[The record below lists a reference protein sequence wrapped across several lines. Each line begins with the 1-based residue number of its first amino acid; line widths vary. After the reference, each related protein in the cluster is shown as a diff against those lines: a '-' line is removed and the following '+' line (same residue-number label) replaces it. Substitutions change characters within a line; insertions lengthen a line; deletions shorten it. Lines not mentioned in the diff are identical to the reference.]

1 MGLFGFRGTV
11 KRVVAHGYAICYT
24 ENINRKGSRLY
35 LEIQDKIQ
43 WHPACC
49 SAVELELR
57 QYKKYLV
64 YEREH
69 NLGKMPLKIDLLII
83 KKKPDIVIRND
94 IADFFLGN
102 NILEYKSPGDD
113 LNVGTF
119 YKALSYACL
128 YKAEEAGV
136 AEIFDADTTVSI
148 VREEKPVKL
157 LGQLSEKKLVIKKK
171 EGIYRIDGM
180 IFPMQ
185 ILVTK
190 ELDRESHIWITFLTR
205 TLDRKNAQ
213 ELLDNCVGLDGD
225 EDRKNV
231 DSVVNVV
238 SEANIE
244 LFKKI
249 IQEGDQM
256 CEELKELLAPE
267 IVEFKIRLAEQNAQL
282 ADNAAEIAKLRKLLV
297 EAGIKETEI

>member
-1 MGLFGFRGTV
+1 M
-11 KRVVAHGYAICYT
+11 
-24 ENINRKGSRLY
+24 
-35 LEIQDKIQ
+35 EIQDNIQ
-43 WHPACC
+43 WHPAFC

-57 QYKKYLV
+57 DYKQYLT

-83 KKKPDIVIRND
+83 KKRHDIVIKND

-113 LNVGTF
+113 VNAGTF

-128 YKAEEAGV
+128 YKAEAG
-136 AEIFDADTTVSI
+136 AADIFDADTTVSI
-148 VREEKPVKL
+148 VGEEKPVKL
-157 LGQLSEKKLVIKKK
+157 LAQLGEKYSVTRKNA
-171 EGIYRIDGM
+171 GIYRINGM

-190 ELDRESHIWITFLTR
+190 ELARESHVWITSLTR
-205 TLDRKNAQ
+205 TLSRDDAR
-213 ELLDNCVGLDGD
+213 ELLDNCAELGSE
-225 EDRKNV
+225 EDRRNA
-231 DSVVNVV
+231 DSVVNVA
-238 SEANIE
+238 SEANVE
-244 LFKKI
+244 LFKRM

-267 IVEFKIRLAEQNAQL
+267 IVEFKIRLAEQNAKLADNAAKLADKDAKLADNAAKL
-282 ADNAAEIAKLRKLLV
+282 ADNAAEIAKLKKLLA
-297 EAGIKETEI
+297 EAGIRE

>member
-1 MGLFGFRGTV
+1 
-11 KRVVAHGYAICYT
+11 
-24 ENINRKGSRLY
+24 
-35 LEIQDKIQ
+35 LEIQDNIQ
-43 WHPACC
+43 WHPAFC

-57 QYKKYLV
+57 DYKQYLT

-83 KKKPDIVIRND
+83 KKRHDIVIKND

-113 LNVGTF
+113 VNAGTF

-128 YKAEEAGV
+128 YKAEAG
-136 AEIFDADTTVSI
+136 AADIFDADTTVSI
-148 VREEKPVKL
+148 VGEEKPVKL
-157 LGQLSEKKLVIKKK
+157 LAQLGEKYSVTRKNA
-171 EGIYRIDGM
+171 GIYRINGM

-190 ELDRESHIWITFLTR
+190 ELARESHVWITSLTR
-205 TLDRKNAQ
+205 TLSRDDAR
-213 ELLDNCVGLDGD
+213 ELLDNCAELGSE
-225 EDRKNV
+225 EDRRNA
-231 DSVVNVV
+231 DSVVNVA
-238 SEANIE
+238 SEANVE
-244 LFKKI
+244 LFKRM

-267 IVEFKIRLAEQNAQL
+267 IVEFKIRLAEQNAKLADNAAKLADKDAKLADNAAKL
-282 ADNAAEIAKLRKLLV
+282 ADNAAEIAKLKKLLA
-297 EAGIKETEI
+297 EAGIRE

>member
-1 MGLFGFRGTV
+1 M
-11 KRVVAHGYAICYT
+11 
-24 ENINRKGSRLY
+24 
-35 LEIQDKIQ
+35 EIQDNIQ
-43 WHPACC
+43 WHPAFC

-57 QYKKYLV
+57 EYKKYLT

-83 KKKPDIVIRND
+83 KKRRDIVIKND

-113 LNVGTF
+113 VNAGTF

-128 YKAEEAGV
+128 YKAEAG
-136 AEIFDADTTVSI
+136 AADIFDADTTVSI

-157 LGQLSEKKLVIKKK
+157 LAQLDEKYSVTRKKA
-171 EGIYRIDGM
+171 GIYRIDGM

-185 ILVTK
+185 VLVTK
-190 ELDRESHIWITFLTR
+190 ELVRESHVWITSLTR
-205 TLDRKNAQ
+205 TLSRDDAR
-213 ELLDNCVGLDGD
+213 ELLDNCAELGSE
-225 EDRKNV
+225 EDRRNA
-231 DSVVNVV
+231 DSVVNVA
-238 SEANIE
+238 SEANVE
-244 LFKKI
+244 LFRRM

-267 IVEFKIRLAEQNAQL
+267 IVEFKIRLAEQDAKLADNAAELADNAAKL
-282 ADNAAEIAKLRKLLV
+282 ADNAAEIAKLKKLLA
-297 EAGIKETEI
+297 EAGIKE

>member
-1 MGLFGFRGTV
+1 M
-11 KRVVAHGYAICYT
+11 
-24 ENINRKGSRLY
+24 
-35 LEIQDKIQ
+35 EIQDNIQ
-43 WHPACC
+43 WHPAFC

-57 QYKKYLV
+57 EYKKYLT

-83 KKKPDIVIRND
+83 KKRHDIVIKND

-113 LNVGTF
+113 VNAGTF

-128 YKAEEAGV
+128 YKAEAG
-136 AEIFDADTTVSI
+136 AADIFDADTTVSI

-157 LGQLSEKKLVIKKK
+157 LGQLGEKYSVTRKKA
-171 EGIYRIDGM
+171 GIYRIDGM
-180 IFPMQ
+180 IFPIQ

-190 ELDRESHIWITFLTR
+190 ELDRESHVWITSLTR
-205 TLDRKNAQ
+205 TLSREDAR
-213 ELLDNCVGLDGD
+213 ELLDNCAGLGSD
-225 EDRKNV
+225 EDRRNA
-231 DSVVNVV
+231 DSVVNVA
-238 SEANIE
+238 SEANIK
-244 LFKKI
+244 LFKRM

-267 IVEFKIRLAEQNAQL
+267 IVEFKIRLAEQNAKLADKDAKL
-282 ADNAAEIAKLRKLLV
+282 ADNAAEIAKLKKLLA
-297 EAGIKETEI
+297 EAGIEQ

>member
-1 MGLFGFRGTV
+1 M
-11 KRVVAHGYAICYT
+11 
-24 ENINRKGSRLY
+24 
-35 LEIQDKIQ
+35 EIQDNIQ
-43 WHPACC
+43 WHPAFC

-57 QYKKYLV
+57 DYKKYLT

-83 KKKPDIVIRND
+83 KKRRDIVIKND

-113 LNVGTF
+113 VNAGTF

-128 YKAEEAGV
+128 YKAEAG
-136 AEIFDADTTVSI
+136 AADIFDADTTVSI

-157 LGQLSEKKLVIKKK
+157 LAQLGEKYSVSKKK
-171 EGIYRIDGM
+171 AGIYRIDGM

-185 ILVTK
+185 VLVTK
-190 ELDRESHIWITFLTR
+190 ELARESHVWITSLTR
-205 TLDRKNAQ
+205 TLSREDAR
-213 ELLDNCVGLDGD
+213 ELLDNCAGLGSD
-225 EDRKNV
+225 EDRRNA
-231 DSVVNVV
+231 DSVVNVA

-244 LFKKI
+244 LFKKM

-267 IVEFKIRLAEQNAQL
+267 IVEFKIRLADKDAKL
-282 ADNAAEIAKLRKLLV
+282 ADKDAEIAKLKKLLA
-297 EAGIKETEI
+297 EAGIKE